1 MARRVDGPSG
11 KTTTGRLTRGPWNW
25 QWRHRRRRR
34 LTGCLLWLITLL
46 FALLVLSL
54 LFGGFHK
61 GTRTGGAPPVR
72 PLVTSTAG
80 VQIGTG

>member
-1 MARRVDGPSG
+1 MAGRVDGSSR
-11 KTTTGRLTRGPWNW
+11 KTVAGRLRRGPWNW
-25 QWRHRRRRR
+25 QWRRRRRRR

-46 FALLVLSL
+46 FVLLVLSL
-54 LFGGFHK
+54 LFGGFQK

-72 PLVTSTAG
+72 ALVTSTAG